1 LYGWAR
7 ELFRYGKGNA
17 VLSRNWLNGRSPL
30 TEFVR
35 HGGAVLLAPA
45 LALKYERNVGLIGA
59 VSFIP
64 LIVVEHVAFMAG
76 LIAGVA
82 GKPNVRKKT

>member
-1 LYGWAR
+1 LTGWAR

-17 VLSRNWLNGRSPL
+17 VLSRNWSNGRSPL

-35 HGGAVLLAPA
+35 HGGAVLLAPL
-45 LALKYERNVGLIGA
+45 LALKYRREAGLIRSA
-59 VSFIP
+59 SFIP

-76 LIAGVA
+76 IIAGVA
-82 GKPNVRKKT
+82 GNPSVRKKT